1 MTGAVIAAAA
11 GSGRAHRNKSNWNN
25 SNQYGCDSDD
35 DVVDDHGEG
44 GRQSDIVTMLGRVPL
59 GDGVAMLKKMLM
71 LVTVTTKLK
80 IRRMQVRNT

>member
-25 SNQYGCDSDD
+25 SNQY
-35 DVVDDHGEG
+35 GEG